1 MKLIEL
7 GEIDYKIL
15 IPLIY
20 PILYQVRGLIHKDDE
35 KALFLFFTNF
45 CGYLLSG
52 IVYLII
58 KWRTRRLKS
67 DKLEKIDKI
76 KDNKGEFK
84 EKILVENTSKKISAY
99 KIGDNQIIVETKKVD
114 YLKLRSK
121 YLFILLLVCIYLIPM
136 FFDSYTASKEELNF
150 GTSSSLSLFFCIFF
164 IIAFSR
170 ILLGHKIYSHQIFSS
185 IIIVISILIV
195 LILIFLHDDF
205 SNYTFYNIII
215 IIIIT
220 GFYALFNVL
229 EKRYFNIYMGSPYNL
244 MFFIGAFSLILI
256 LLYEIIIVF
265 SFGIDCD
272 YCGIFYQFKKN
283 IENYGF
289 LYILIFL
296 GDTITAFIWVS
307 GIQLTVYFF
316 TPCHFIIS
324 ESISQIIS
332 TIIKKAIKDFPV
344 IEKVIIY
351 FLFCLIILATLIYNE
366 VIIINVCHLNK
377 DTKKLILIRQLSE
390 TEDIIKQRIMDS
402 VLDDND
408 DDNDNVMNKFPSRDS
423 SFD

>member
-1 MKLIEL
+1 MKIIEF

-20 PILYQVRGLIHKDDE
+20 PIFYQIRGIIHKDDE

-45 CGYLLSG
+45 CGYLFSG

-58 KWRTRRLKS
+58 RSRTWQLKS

-76 KDNKGEFK
+76 KENKGDLK
-84 EKILVENTSKKISAY
+84 EKILVENTSRKISAY

-114 YLKLRSK
+114 YQKRRSK
-121 YLFILLLVCIYLIPM
+121 YIFILLLACIYLIPM
-136 FFDSYTASKEELNF
+136 FFDSYITSKDELNF

-170 ILLGHKIYSHQIFSS
+170 VILGHKIYSHQIFSS

-195 LILIFLHDDF
+195 LILTLLQDDF

-215 IIIIT
+215 IILIT

-229 EKRYFNIYMGSPYNL
+229 EKKYFNQYMDSPYNL
-244 MFFIGAFSLILI
+244 MFFIGVFSLILI
-256 LLYEIIIVF
+256 LLYEIIIV
-265 SFGIDCD
+265 SIFGIDCD

-283 IENYGF
+283 LENYGA

-296 GDTITAFIWVS
+296 GDIITAFIWLS

-332 TIIKKAIKDFPV
+332 TIVKKAIKDFPV

-351 FLFCLIILATLIYNE
+351 FLFSLIIIATLIYNE
-366 VIIINVCHLNK
+366 VIIINVCNLNK
-377 DTKKLILIRQLSE
+377 NTKKFILIRQTSE
-390 TEDIIKQRIMDS
+390 TEDLLNLNSIDS
-402 VLDDND
+402 DY
-408 DDNDNVMNKFPSRDS
+408 NDNESELNKLPTKDLFVV
-423 SFD
+423 